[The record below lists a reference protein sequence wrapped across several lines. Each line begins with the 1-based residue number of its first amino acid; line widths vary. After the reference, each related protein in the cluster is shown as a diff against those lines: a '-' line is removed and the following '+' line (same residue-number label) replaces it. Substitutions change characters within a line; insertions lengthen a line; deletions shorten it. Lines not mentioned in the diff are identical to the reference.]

1 MVEEPTVPPP
11 PQKAKPKAPKKKRSK
26 TPVDQAAA
34 TKPKFPYT
42 TKPGSLRKFLELV
55 PTKPRP
61 TKVNFELLKAWG
73 MKDTND
79 ASIIRVLKDLGLV
92 GQNNETTDKYVDFMT
107 PGKGPGVLGA
117 AIRIVWAPLFG
128 LSHQPHRE
136 DDATL
141 RNYFNIHSGGS
152 ESTISQQIQTFKA
165 ACDFA
170 VFDGAKEAPVGVTPN
185 PAASLSTAT
194 GSVPGGAVIHID
206 LHIHLPE
213 NKAARDYEYIFED
226 IAKHLL
232 GRQPASKREG

>member
-1 MVEEPTVPPP
+1 MAE
-11 PQKAKPKAPKKKRSK
+11 KPGVASSPKKVKPNASKKKRK
-26 TPVDQAAA
+26 PQTDTAAS
-34 TKPKFPYT
+34 TTPKFPYT
-42 TKPGSLRKFLELV
+42 TKPGSLRKFLETV

-61 TKVNFELLKAWG
+61 AKVNFELLKAWG
-73 MKDTND
+73 MKDSND
-79 ASIIRVLKDLGLV
+79 KSIIRVLKDLGLV
-92 GQNNETTDKYVDFMT
+92 GPNNETTEKYVEFMT
-107 PGKGPGVLGA
+107 PGKGPAVLGA
-117 AIRIVWAPLFG
+117 AIKTVWAPLFG

-152 ESTISQQIQTFKA
+152 DSTISLQIQTLKA

-170 VFDGAKEAPVGVTPN
+170 VFDSANVAAAAATPSS
-185 PAASLSTAT
+185 AASAMATAAS
-194 GSVPGGAVIHID
+194 GSGGAVIHID

-232 GRQPASKREG
+232 GRQTPAKREG

>member
-1 MVEEPTVPPP
+1 MDDAPVAIAPA
-11 PQKAKPKAPKKKRSK
+11 KKPKPKPTKKKRAKS
-26 TPVDQAAA
+26 TPEAAMSS
-34 TKPKFPYT
+34 KPKFPYT

-61 TKVNFELLKAWG
+61 PKVNFALVKAWG
-73 MKDTND
+73 MND
-79 ASIIRVLKDLGLV
+79 SNDQSIIRVLKDLGLV
-92 GQNNETTDKYVDFMT
+92 GPNNETTDKYVDFMT
-107 PGKGPGVLGA
+107 PGKGPSALGA
-117 AIRIVWAPLFG
+117 ALKAVWAPLFV

-152 ESTISQQIQTFKA
+152 DGTIALQIQTFKA

-170 VFDGAKEAPVGVTPN
+170 VFDGAE
-185 PAASLSTAT
+185 PAATPTVPKGAISPLAAMGAS
-194 GSVPGGAVIHID
+194 PGGAVIHID

-232 GRQPASKREG
+232 GRATTSKREG